1 MASANGT
8 LSSSLDVLER
18 RFDGPVPSELRRA
31 ARAGG
36 RPQAAALQAATESL
50 LIDRLAGHA
59 TQALARLRPQGFTDP
74 DDSTMAA
81 VARDLALYR
90 RAGLAWFRHANAAPP
105 VTRQSGKT
113 PTLSDRGRT

>member
-18 RFDGPVPSELRRA
+18 RFDGPVPTELRRA

-36 RPQAAALQAATESL
+36 RPQAEAMQAAIESL

-59 TQALARLRPQGFTDP
+59 TQALARLRLHGFTDP
-74 DDSTMAA
+74 DVSTMAA

-90 RAGLAWFRHANAAPP
+90 RAGLAWFRRARCASPSAA
-105 VTRQSGKT
+105 R
-113 PTLSDRGRT
+113 